1 MRSSNFSLLVS
12 LFSICEQPLV
22 AFKEIVMN
30 SRMWSVVRQEVVEN
44 LRRRSYLLLTF
55 GVPVLA
61 VVLVVGI
68 TWFRGGEPAEAS
80 DSIADLPGQPVGYVD
95 QSGLLGQPGPF
106 SGSLI
111 AYGSEAAARADV
123 EAGNIAGYYLV
134 PENYLAT
141 GQVTRYA
148 TQINVAE
155 SDMALFEAFL
165 LNALLAQ
172 EDPLVAAR
180 LQSPAVI
187 VEHQVDSGGAEVTAR
202 QGSGM
207 DLFWLVY
214 VFGMLMML
222 TTFLTAG
229 QLMQSVIK
237 EKENRVIEIVL
248 SSVRPLQLMAGKLA
262 GQGLMG
268 LLQMVTW
275 LSAIFLII
283 RLADVEVPFL
293 RFLSAAEVPASLLVA
308 ALLYFLLGFAL
319 YGTFS
324 AAIGA
329 ISANM
334 REGPQYAMIYSM
346 PAAIAI
352 IFLPSIA
359 EAPNSTLAII
369 LSFFPLTAPIAM
381 IERMVVTA
389 VPGWQLGLSL
399 ALLALS
405 VLGGLW
411 LAARLF
417 RVNTLLSGQLPGR
430 KQLVQLLVRG

>member
-1 MRSSNFSLLVS
+1 M
-12 LFSICEQPLV
+12 
-22 AFKEIVMN
+22 K
-30 SRMWSVVRQEVVEN
+30 SRVWSVIQHEVAEN

-55 GVPVLA
+55 GVPILA

-68 TWFRGGEPAEAS
+68 TWFRGREPAEAD
-80 DSIADLPGQPVGYVD
+80 DSLADLPGQPIGYVD

-106 SGSLI
+106 AGSLV
-111 AYGSEAAARADV
+111 AYNSEAAARAAV
-123 EAGNIAGYYLV
+123 EAGKIGGYYLV
-134 PENYLAT
+134 PEDYLAT

-155 SDMALFEAFL
+155 GDMGLFEAFL

-187 VEHQVDSGGAEVTAR
+187 VEHQVDSSGAEVMAR
-202 QGSGM
+202 QSGGM

-229 QLMQSVIK
+229 QLTQSVIK

-248 SSVRPLQLMAGKLA
+248 SSLRPLQLMAGKLA

-275 LSAIFLII
+275 LSAIFLVI
-283 RLADVEVPFL
+283 RLADVEIPFL
-293 RFLSAAEVPASLLVA
+293 RFLSAAELPASLLVA
-308 ALLYFLLGFAL
+308 ALLYFVLGFAL

-329 ISANM
+329 ISASM

-346 PAAIAI
+346 PAALAI

-359 EAPNSTLAII
+359 EAPNSILALI
-369 LSFFPLTAPIAM
+369 LSLFPLTAPIAM

-389 VPGWQLGLSL
+389 VPIWQVGLSL
-399 ALLALS
+399 SLLALS
-405 VLGGLW
+405 VIGGLW

-430 KQLVQLLVRG
+430 KELVQLLVRG

>member
-1 MRSSNFSLLVS
+1 
-12 LFSICEQPLV
+12 
-22 AFKEIVMN
+22 MN
-30 SRMWSVVRQEVVEN
+30 SRIWSVVRQEVMEN

-55 GVPVLA
+55 GLPILA
-61 VVLVVGI
+61 VVVVIGM
-68 TWFRGGEPAEAS
+68 TWFRAGETAETS
-80 DSIADLPGQPVGYVD
+80 DPMADLPGQPVGYVD
-95 QSGLLGQPGPF
+95 LSGLLGDPGPF
-106 SGSLI
+106 AGSLI
-111 AYGSEAAARADV
+111 AYESEAAARAGV
-123 EAGNIAGYYLV
+123 EAGKIRGYYLV
-134 PENYLAT
+134 PEDYLAT

-155 SDMALFEAFL
+155 GDMGLFEAFL
-165 LNALLAQ
+165 IHALLAQ

-187 VEHQVDSGGAEVTAR
+187 VEHQVGSNGEEAAAR
-202 QGSGM
+202 QASGM

-229 QLMQSVIK
+229 QLMYSVIK

-275 LSAIFLII
+275 LSAIFLVI
-283 RLADVEVPFL
+283 RLADVEIPLL
-293 RFLSAAEVPASLLVA
+293 RFLSAADVPASLLLA

-346 PAAIAI
+346 PAALAI
-352 IFLPSIA
+352 MFLPSIA
-359 EAPNSTLAII
+359 EAPNSILALI
-369 LSFFPLTAPIAM
+369 LSLFPLTAPIAM

-417 RVNTLLSGQLPGR
+417 RVNSLLSGQLPGR
-430 KQLVQLLVRG
+430 RELVQLLVRG

>member
-1 MRSSNFSLLVS
+1 MS
-12 LFSICEQPLV
+12 
-22 AFKEIVMN
+22 
-30 SRMWSVVRQEVVEN
+30 SRMWSVVYQEVIEN

-55 GVPVLA
+55 GVPILA

-68 TWFRGGEPAEAS
+68 TWFRGGEPAES
-80 DSIADLPGQPVGYVD
+80 DNLPANLTRQPVGYVD

-106 SGSLI
+106 AGSLV
-111 AYGSEAAARADV
+111 AYSSEAAARADI
-123 EAGNIAGYYLV
+123 EAGKISGYYLV
-134 PENYLAT
+134 PEDYLAT

-148 TQINVAE
+148 AQISVAE
-155 SDMALFEAFL
+155 GDMGLFEAFL
-165 LNALLAQ
+165 LDALLAQ
-172 EDPLVAAR
+172 EDPLLAAR
-180 LQSPAVI
+180 LQSPAII
-187 VEHQVDSGGAEVTAR
+187 VEHQVASGGSEVTTR

-214 VFGMLMML
+214 AFGMLMML

-248 SSVRPLQLMAGKLA
+248 SSLRPLQLMGGKLV
-262 GQGLMG
+262 GQALMG
-268 LLQMVTW
+268 LLQMITW
-275 LSAIFLII
+275 LSAIFLIM
-283 RLADVEVPFL
+283 RLADVEIPFL
-293 RFLSAAEVPASLLVA
+293 HFLSAAKLPASLLVA

-334 REGPQYAMIYSM
+334 REGPQYAMLYSM
-346 PAAIAI
+346 PAAMAI

-359 EAPNSTLAII
+359 ETPNSTLAMI
-369 LSFFPLTAPIAM
+369 LSLFPLTAPIAM

-389 VPGWQLGLSL
+389 VPFWQIGTSL
-399 ALLALS
+399 ALLAAS
-405 VLGGLW
+405 VIGGLW

-417 RVNTLLSGQLPGR
+417 RVNTLLSGQVPSR
-430 KQLVQLLVRG
+430 RELVQLLVRG